1 MTRRRLPGRPEGGWP
16 ALALLGPAAAVLAV
30 QLAFYPVP
38 LGVWIQGL
46 VGGLLNALVV
56 LGLLLIYRANRT
68 VNLSQAT
75 LGTFP
80 TAIAVGVF
88 MLGAPGLGAALGLG
102 VAAAVLVV
110 ASAALLLGL
119 RGAALPVVGLI
130 TSITT
135 VAAMYVADAL
145 GYWGALLLGL
155 VLAAAT
161 GAVVDAL
168 VIARF
173 RRAPRLVLTVATVGL
188 AQLLAVTSVLAP
200 RIWGRTIFAG
210 DGLPDFRLPGDLRL
224 EVGDTIITGDHL
236 FAGGVAVL
244 VLALTAWALSR
255 SDAGVA
261 VRAAADRADRASM
274 LGIPVRRLE
283 CGVWV
288 VAAVLGFLGTFLQA
302 GMFGLG
308 LTTGLGLRVMVAAL
322 AALAVTGFGSMPAA
336 ILAAVAVG
344 ILAES
349 AGLASG
355 NPISYTDAVLAAVV
369 IVGLLARHRPRMR
382 ADRGQVSSW
391 QASAD
396 PRSVPPELSRLRPV
410 AIARWAAIAL
420 GVGLL
425 MVVPAVSS
433 ASANQ
438 RLANI
443 AALAILALSVVVVT
457 GWTGEVTLG
466 QMGFA
471 AVGAAVAAVATQEW
485 QFDLLL
491 TLVVA
496 GAVAAV
502 VSMVVGLPSIR
513 TPGLYLAVST
523 LAFTLAVT
531 GYLLNPTQV
540 DWIPTETVVRR
551 PLLGVWAIDSRA
563 ALAWLCSVS
572 LIVCLVLVSGVRKSR
587 IGRTLRAV
595 RDNGPAAQSF
605 GVRLPVAKLTAF
617 GFSGFLAGIAGAL
630 LLYVA
635 GTYDAAFFSADRS
648 LNVFISAVVGGV
660 GSALGAVLGAAVL
673 DGSRF
678 FLTGPWALLP
688 SALGVLVVLIVLPGG
703 LADLVYR
710 IRDRALR
717 SLAASRGI
725 EVPSLAA
732 DRSNHPTAFP
742 GVPDPH
748 PVGVYEPVVGTSDGQ
763 DLLSVR
769 GLEVAYDGVDVL
781 FGVDLD
787 VAEGQI
793 TALLGTNGAG
803 KSTLLRAIGGVAPVV
818 GGSISL
824 DGVELTDLAPEE
836 IPRHGV
842 AQMPGG
848 QGLFPSLTVDENL
861 RAASWLLRDD
871 RSEADRRIAEARR
884 RFPFIADR
892 GSDEAGDLSGGQQ
905 QQLAVAMAFIAKPRL
920 LLIDELSMGLAP
932 VIVEQLLR
940 ELLALREEGTTIVV
954 VEQSVNVA
962 LTIADHAYF
971 MEKGEVRFS
980 GSAADLLDQPDLLRS
995 VYLQGARDAISGG
1008 SGPARGPTSS
1018 LAPNGFAGAAGG
1030 SAPVL
1035 ELADLSVSFGGI
1047 MAVSY
1052 VDLTV
1057 TPGEVVGII
1066 GPNGA
1071 GKTTLFDLVSGF
1083 TESSSGRVHLHGR
1096 DISALPPSARS
1107 RAGLGRSFQDARLF
1121 GGLTVAE
1128 TIAVSLERWMQGGDV
1143 VSGALRLPASQLTEK
1158 AASDRV
1164 EELMDLFGLDE
1175 FRGKRLSELSTGS
1188 RRMVDLACVVAHAP
1202 SVILLDEPS
1211 GGIAQREAEA
1221 LGPLLLGLRDRL
1233 GASLLIIEHDMAL
1246 VASIADR
1253 LVAMDQGRV
1262 VATGSPA
1269 EVVEHRAVVDS
1280 YLGSGAET
1288 LQRSD
1293 HSLGGSR

>member
-443 AALAILALSVVVVT
+443 
-457 GWTGEVTLG
+457 
-466 QMGFA
+466 
-471 AVGAAVAAVATQEW
+471 
-485 QFDLLL
+485 
-491 TLVVA
+491 
-496 GAVAAV
+496 
-502 VSMVVGLPSIR
+502 
-513 TPGLYLAVST
+513 
-523 LAFTLAVT
+523 
-531 GYLLNPTQV
+531 
-540 DWIPTETVVRR
+540 
-551 PLLGVWAIDSRA
+551 A